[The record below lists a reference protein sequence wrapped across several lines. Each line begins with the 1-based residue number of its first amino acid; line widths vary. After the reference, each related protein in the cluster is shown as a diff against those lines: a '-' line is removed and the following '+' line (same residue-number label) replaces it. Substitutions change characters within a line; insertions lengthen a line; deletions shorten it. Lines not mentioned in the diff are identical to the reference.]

1 MPSLFYTPMKISG
14 KREDFLNAKF
24 LCMGLEILHLPEAAQ
39 KAKTTSSH
47 SLPPWGPQKGK
58 FSNYPK
64 EQQGRLGGNN
74 AHTR

>member
-1 MPSLFYTPMKISG
+1 MQKIPLYG
-14 KREDFLNAKF
+14 A
-24 LCMGLEILHLPEAAQ
+24 EILHLPEAAQ
-39 KAKTTSSH
+39 KAKTTGSH
-47 SLPPWGPQKGK
+47 SLPWAPKGK